1 MLAIGDM
8 SYNISGMLLRC
19 RRALWAGFMATMVV
33 GYFYGIVRANLDTT
47 FGHFIFD
54 FGVIGFLSGANNAQG
69 HPYSAFQDAPD
80 HALDIG
86 AHGMAPSDNASA
98 AAASTGSVGW
108 IARAYFLR
116 AIYIGWCDAGR
127 AGDAQDRSR
136 PGRSQPDRKS
146 CLR

>member
-1 MLAIGDM
+1 M
-8 SYNISGMLLRC
+8 SYNISGMLLRWSPC
-19 RRALWAGFMATMVV
+19 FVGWLYGDDGRGVFLRDSSSQSYKYLRPFHLRFRRNW
-33 GYFYGIVRANLDTT
+33 I
-47 FGHFIFD
+47 
-54 FGVIGFLSGANNAQG
+54 LSGANNAQG

-136 PGRSQPDRKS
+136 PRRSQPDRNRVCAS
-146 CLR
+146 